1 MKYRR
6 TKQFVKDA
14 TGLPKRYLPL
24 LKEVMQSVEEA
35 KTIEDIPCRKLAGG
49 TKRAYRIR
57 MGDYRIT
64 FVLFVFDEETI
75 GFQRILI
82 RGEAYNKEHMRQLL
96 LQEKKS
102 TTIY

>member
-1 MKYRR
+1 VFG
-6 TKQFVKDA
+6 KQFNKDIEK
-14 TGLPKRYLPL
+14 LSKQYLAL
-24 LKEVMQSVEEA
+24 LLQIVSEVEEA
-35 KTIEDIPCRKLAGG
+35 KSIEDIPCRKLVGG

-64 FVLFVFDEETI
+64 FILFVFDEKTI

-96 LQEKKS
+96 LQEKKN
-102 TTIY
+102 YYQ